1 MAIDPPVLD
10 PKQLKRIES
19 IHRGFL
25 YQHLYTAGCLLLAA
39 GADASAVVVE
49 ADEDIEIVCPDR
61 RLYVQVK
68 TRSEA
73 LTEGDIEGAIQR
85 FARLRREHADG
96 RRPGAAAFSVLANVQ
111 PGPKLEVMCPGTEF
125 APDSPQEGA
134 GFEPSVPLKVHTSR
148 NCLLSSP

>member
-49 ADEDIEIVCPDR
+49 ADEDIEIVCPTGGSMSRSR
-61 RLYVQVK
+61 R
-68 TRSEA
+68 
-73 LTEGDIEGAIQR
+73 
-85 FARLRREHADG
+85 ARKR
-96 RRPGAAAFSVLANVQ
+96 
-111 PGPKLEVMCPGTEF
+111 
-125 APDSPQEGA
+125 
-134 GFEPSVPLKVHTSR
+134 
-148 NCLLSSP
+148 

>member
-1 MAIDPPVLD
+1 M
-10 PKQLKRIES
+10 
-19 IHRGFL
+19 
-25 YQHLYTAGCLLLAA
+25 
-39 GADASAVVVE
+39 
-49 ADEDIEIVCPDR
+49 PDR
-61 RLYVQVK
+61 APDHTRPLVEVHDLHVRFVTREATVHAVNGVSFTARRGEVLCILGESGSGKTVTLRTLLRLLPARR
-68 TRSEA
+68 TC
-73 LTEGDIEGAIQR
+73 IEGQVLVDGQDVLA
-85 FARLRREHADG
+85 ADG